1 MTERQKIKKQWF
13 NAECRRARNQY
24 HYARKL
30 YNKQKSEHNKQF
42 FRTVS
47 KTYKCT
53 ILQCIRK
60 TKEDRIKKIKT
71 LKNSNSKE
79 YWKYLNSDT
88 EKPSCQLPV
97 NELHDFFK
105 DINSSPHAN
114 QSEVYDNCNMQNS
127 DINEPINDEEIRKAI
142 NQLHNGK
149 SSGIDNIKNE
159 HIKSTAHVMIP
170 IYKKNYLTLSWS
182 AV

>member
-1 MTERQKIKKQWF
+1 MTERQKKKIKNNGLMPNVVEQETSIITPVNCKI
-13 NAECRRARNQY
+13 
-24 HYARKL
+24 
-30 YNKQKSEHNKQF
+30 NKKSEHNKQF

-47 KTYKCT
+47 KTYKCA

-88 EKPSCQLPV
+88 ENPSCQV
-97 NELHDFFK
+97 HINELHDFFK

-127 DINEPINDEEIRKAI
+127 DINEPINDEEIRKAFAQWQI
-142 NQLHNGK
+142 FWDRQ
-149 SSGIDNIKNE
+149 
-159 HIKSTAHVMIP
+159 
-170 IYKKNYLTLSWS
+170 Y
-182 AV
+182 